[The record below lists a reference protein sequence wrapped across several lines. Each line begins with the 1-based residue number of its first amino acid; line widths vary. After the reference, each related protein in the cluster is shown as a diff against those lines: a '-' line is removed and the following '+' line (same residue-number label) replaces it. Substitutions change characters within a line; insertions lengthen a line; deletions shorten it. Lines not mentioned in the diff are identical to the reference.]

1 MKTDKVR
8 VAFLV
13 PYPLRLAPSQRFRVE
28 LFLPELDIA
37 SIDYNVQS
45 FIDEKTWH
53 QLYNGGSF
61 IRKSWG
67 VVKGL
72 SLIHI

>member
-1 MKTDKVR
+1 MKTDKVK

-37 SIDYNVQS
+37 SIDYNVQVEAGNKIYCVADGNL
-45 FIDEKTWH
+45 FYLT
-53 QLYNGGSF
+53 
-61 IRKSWG
+61 
-67 VVKGL
+67 
-72 SLIHI
+72 